1 MTAWALGP
9 RDEAVVIGQFLG
21 ELQAWQEFQD
31 ELQPQFDTL
40 KAAIN
45 DADTTLLMVRLDNRM
60 SQLMEN
66 LAQIGVQV
74 QTLAQSL
81 RKQEPADVITRQ
93 RDQIVASLKF
103 VRQGLDDLTKLAKC
117 NPQAKD
123 FCGRLHNLETQ
134 LGVDEN
140 RLAEIKDL
148 RANDVEKML
157 ATGSSPGDGPTIA
170 SLAKDTAAAMKSEAQ
185 QPLNRVAE
193 ATKISLD
200 NRRKSERSA
209 AEKERFYE
217 QIQKR

>member
-1 MTAWALGP
+1 
-9 RDEAVVIGQFLG
+9 
-21 ELQAWQEFQD
+21 
-31 ELQPQFDTL
+31 
-40 KAAIN
+40 
-45 DADTTLLMVRLDNRM
+45 
-60 SQLMEN
+60 
-66 LAQIGVQV
+66 
-74 QTLAQSL
+74 
-81 RKQEPADVITRQ
+81 VITRQ

-103 VRQGLDDLTKLAKC
+103 VRQGLDDLTRLAKS

-123 FCGRLHNLETQ
+123 FCGRLHNLESQ
-134 LGVDEN
+134 LGIDEN

-157 ATGSSPGDGPTIA
+157 VSGASPGDGPTIA

-193 ATKISLD
+193 ATKLSLD
-200 NRRKSERSA
+200 NRRKTERSA